1 MGNGTE
7 LGRVRGLG
15 SAKHGAQHW
24 WAQRVTAASNLF
36 LMIWFF
42 AAIIRL
48 PAYDYDT
55 VHSWLGSPWA
65 AVPLILLVVSVF
77 YHFRLGLQVVIED
90 YQQDTSRIALLLL
103 LNFFT
108 VASAAI
114 ALFAILKVAFT
125 VLTPISGGAPHA

>member
-15 SAKHGAQHW
+15 SAKEGAHHW
-24 WAQRVTAASNLF
+24 WQQRVTAGANLF

-42 AAIIRL
+42 TAIVRL

-55 VHSWLGSPWA
+55 VHAWLASPWA

-77 YHFRLGLQVVIED
+77 WHFRLGLQVLIED
-90 YQQDTSRIALLLL
+90 YQHGTSRVALMLL

-108 VASAAI
+108 VGSAAI
-114 ALFAILKVAFT
+114 AIFAILKVAFT
-125 VLTPISGGAPHA
+125 VSTGAPHA